1 MNERT
6 YKIEIYNKI
15 MKSKKCNSI
24 KAVTL
29 FLLPKTIDNLEKM
42 SYFTKKTRG
51 FSQEENRRNRCFVEK
66 EGN

>member
-29 FLLPKTIDNLEKM
+29 FLAPKTIDNLEKKCRI
-42 SYFTKKTRG
+42 FDK
-51 FSQEENRRNRCFVEK
+51 ENREDFLKKKIEEIAVL
-66 EGN
+66 

>member
-15 MKSKKCNSI
+15 MKSKKCKQYKSGYTFS
-24 KAVTL
+24 V
-29 FLLPKTIDNLEKM
+29 PKTIDNLEKM